1 MTPARS
7 GLATQMWMSSFALLI
22 DESWPVVPPEAQRTL
37 GRVAPVRV
45 IEMVAGER
53 RAPVFQYPD
62 QASIGDER
70 RHHVFHH
77 DRQPRAM
84 KGGVDEQVHVVQDE
98 GAIDVDVD
106 AASVALELPG
116 IEAAGGRQADVAAA
130 VMREVLRF
138 DRDAVVCKVGRA
150 SDDHPPQIRADA

>member
-1 MTPARS
+1 
-7 GLATQMWMSSFALLI
+7 
-22 DESWPVVPPEAQRTL
+22 
-37 GRVAPVRV
+37 
-45 IEMVAGER
+45 MVAGER

-70 RHHVFHH
+70 CHQVFHH

-84 KGGVDEQVHVVQDE
+84 QSGVDEQVHVIQDE

-116 IEAAGGRQADVAAA
+116 IEAAGGRQADVQQ
-130 VMREVLRF
+130 R
-138 DRDAVVCKVGRA
+138 
-150 SDDHPPQIRADA
+150 

>member
-1 MTPARS
+1 
-7 GLATQMWMSSFALLI
+7 
-22 DESWPVVPPEAQRTL
+22 
-37 GRVAPVRV
+37 
-45 IEMVAGER
+45 MVAGER
-53 RAPVFQYPD
+53 RAPVFQYLD

-77 DRQPRAM
+77 HRQPRAM
-84 KGGVDEQVHVVQDE
+84 KGGVDEQAHVIQDE

-130 VMREVLRF
+130 VIREVLRF
-138 DRDAVVCKVGRA
+138 DRDAVVSDVGRG
-150 SDDHPPQIRADA
+150 SDDHHP